1 MTHTKTKNKIQ
12 IDDLNKIMDYVKSL
26 KFDKEKPL
34 KFDKQKR
41 EAAFCLLE
49 NCKTRVEGLKDKLI
63 YELNLELKEN
73 LEKEALEKE
82 ALEREALE
90 REALEIKE
98 REALEKGR
106 EKPLKKL
113 TRYQQV
119 KACLKQ
125 NPLKVTYD
133 YSGGYNNTR
142 KYVLFKKEDDG
153 FKKLTKNSKAS
164 STYGRGYFSMIK
176 IKNTEKLHLIA
187 FHHDDKTP
195 PNAPKN
201 SYVYDVRISEKGIF
215 IID

>member
-1 MTHTKTKNKIQ
+1 MTHTREKNKIQ
-12 IDDLNKIMDYVKSL
+12 IDDLNKIIDYVKTLEFDKKKSL
-26 KFDKEKPL
+26 KFDKEKR
-34 KFDKQKR
+34 K
-41 EAAFCLLE
+41 AAFCLLE

-73 LEKEALEKE
+73 LE
-82 ALEREALE
+82 

-98 REALEKGR
+98 KEALEKGM
-106 EKPLKKL
+106 PLKKL

>member
-49 NCKTRVEGLKDKLI
+49 NCKTRVEKVKDKLI

-73 LEKEALEKE
+73 LE
-82 ALEREALE
+82 

-98 REALEKGR
+98 KEALEKGM
-106 EKPLKKL
+106 PLKKL

-142 KYVLFKKEDDG
+142 KYVLFKKEDDS

>member
-49 NCKTRVEGLKDKLI
+49 NCKTRVEKVKDKLI

-73 LEKEALEKE
+73 LE
-82 ALEREALE
+82 

-98 REALEKGR
+98 KEALEKGM
-106 EKPLKKL
+106 PLKKL

-142 KYVLFKKEDDG
+142 KYVLFKKEDDS

-201 SYVYDVRISEKGIF
+201 SYVYDVRISEKGVF